1 MSAYMQQDARYAI
14 ALNPIY
20 EGVTVTQV
28 VVGSGQ
34 ITFNPNV
41 KEKYYKNYFNLGM
54 KNIFDIYD
62 FEEQRYMEH
71 HEKEKIKL

>member
-14 ALNPIY
+14 ALREIY

-28 VVGSGQ
+28 IVGSGQ
-34 ITFNPNV
+34 ITFNPDV
-41 KEKYYKNYFNLGM
+41 KERHYRNYFNLGM

-62 FEEQRYMEH
+62 FEEQRYLAD
-71 HEKEKIKL
+71 HEKEKIKI